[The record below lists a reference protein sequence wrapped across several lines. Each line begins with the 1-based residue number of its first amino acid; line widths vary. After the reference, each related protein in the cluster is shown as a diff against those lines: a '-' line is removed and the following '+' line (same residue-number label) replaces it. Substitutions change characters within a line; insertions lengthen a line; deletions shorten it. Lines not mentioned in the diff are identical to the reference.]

1 MTKSYEDQ
9 LWLVCP
15 CRRWFRQP
23 SAVKQHLSHKTTEGP
38 HPDETG
44 LAAINFD
51 SLWDDTW
58 AEMNR
63 LQKLR
68 HDKSTPIDSRPSPR
82 SQPAKRALSPEENWP
97 EDVPRPP
104 KPPTDP
110 SAKRRLV
117 EEGWMEPVP
126 TAVVELL
133 SFESFQR
140 ARNTKL
146 ERDHWY
152 DIIGPISEQIGKELL
167 PDHHKTACY
176 HLDQVQDLDPLEFE
190 LKADWSPDDILAY
203 TTSVIGMNFT
213 SLGSRWMI
221 TYQGSH
227 VNKMQQWL
235 HFNVVFSQGFT
246 PEGAPVGK
254 VVGIE
259 SLPSEVQALVSLKKA
274 IPLRDKIVT
283 ALAQVV
289 DSSVAPGERT
299 VSHVDAA
306 NERKD
311 SHVEAANVKPIPVAP
326 LTSGQTGL
334 GKVPVVAVVG
344 TGPSIIGGGTQDGYH
359 DELAID
365 LLEAAVQAEQK
376 IKAADQGEKKEA
388 DRNVESSRV
397 RATAPSS
404 GSVAPTIVD
413 ETPEV
418 SGNDVQQSGV
428 TRDQPADVDKP
439 AAESAEP
446 AADGQEGAGA
456 AEHTGGAPAVTGILQ
471 PVQKNN

>member
-15 CRRWFRQP
+15 CKRWFRQP
-23 SAVKQHLSHKTTEGP
+23 SAVKQHLSHKTNEGP

-68 HDKSTPIDSRPSPR
+68 HDKSTPIDARPSPR
-82 SQPAKRALSPEENWP
+82 SQPAKRALSPEGDWP

-167 PDHHKTACY
+167 PDHQKTAHY

-190 LKADWSPDDILAY
+190 LKADWTPDDILAY

-213 SLGSRWMI
+213 SLGARWMI

-246 PEGAPVGK
+246 PEGAPAGK

-289 DSSVAPGERT
+289 DSSAAPGERT

-306 NERKD
+306 NVNPM
-311 SHVEAANVKPIPVAP
+311 SVAP
-326 LTSGQTGL
+326 RTGDQTGL
-334 GKVPVVAVVG
+334 GAVPVEAAAVG
-344 TGPSIIGGGTQDGYH
+344 ASQSIIGGGTQDGYH

-376 IKAADQGEKKEA
+376 MKTADQAEKKAAD
-388 DRNVESSRV
+388 RNIE
-397 RATAPSS
+397 PSLAL
-404 GSVAPTIVD
+404 APTIVE
-413 ETPEV
+413 ETPE
-418 SGNDVQQSGV
+418 
-428 TRDQPADVDKP
+428 A
-439 AAESAEP
+439 
-446 AADGQEGAGA
+446 
-456 AEHTGGAPAVTGILQ
+456 
-471 PVQKNN
+471 